1 MLTVNNIISSCDV
14 RSISIAMY
22 DLNFIRILQDNN
34 LIDTTR
40 LAAAVAAA
48 AAAAAVVVAVVVV

>member
-22 DLNFIRILQDNN
+22 DLNFIQILQDNN

-48 AAAAAVVVAVVVV
+48 AVVVAVVVV